1 MELTVGQT
9 VVHPQHG
16 VATVADVE
24 TREIDGDMVSYVVL
38 ARPKDHLTLRVP
50 ADLCEEV
57 GVRGIIDAADV
68 DSVLAVLGEDATSS
82 DATWRKQHAR
92 NEARLNSGD
101 VREVAA
107 AVRDLYVRDEERG
120 LSTSDSVLYDKARGR
135 LIGELSAA
143 LGKDEAEVED
153 LVDETL
159 AAR

>member
-1 MELTVGQT
+1 MDLTVGQT

-16 VATVADVE
+16 VATVSDVE
-24 TREIDGDMVSYVVL
+24 TREIDGERISYIVL

-50 ADLCEEV
+50 VDLCEEM
-57 GVRGIIDAADV
+57 GVRTVIDAGDV
-68 DSVLAVLGEDATSS
+68 GDVLAVLGEDAASS

-92 NEARLNSGD
+92 NESRLNSGD

-143 LGKDEAEVED
+143 LDKEEDEVED
-153 LVDETL
+153 MIDAAL